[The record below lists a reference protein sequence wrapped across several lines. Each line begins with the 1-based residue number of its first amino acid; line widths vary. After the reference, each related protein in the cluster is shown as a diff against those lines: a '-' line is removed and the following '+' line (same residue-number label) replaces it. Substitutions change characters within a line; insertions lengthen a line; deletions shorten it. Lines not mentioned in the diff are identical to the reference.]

1 MARLRAEWRC
11 SQCGQGAPKWLG
23 RCPVCGEY
31 GTFAEEMVS
40 QAPASG
46 TGTAPRIPIALG
58 DVRVDPATRIRTGV
72 EELDRVLGGGIVRG
86 SVVLLAGE
94 PGIGKSTLL
103 LQAASRL
110 ASEGRRVL
118 YVCGEES
125 AEQVRLRA
133 DRLGADG
140 RVLLLRDTDVEG
152 VVATARV
159 HAVDVLVVDSIQTLT
174 DPATPGFAGSVSQ
187 VRVCAQSLVA
197 LAKTTGVAVIMVGHV
212 TKEGTVAG
220 PRVLE
225 HVVDTVLSFEGD
237 REHAYR
243 VVRATKSR
251 FGSVSEVGVFEM
263 TGAGLAPIPDPSGV
277 MLGRRAQD
285 EPGTCVFPTVEGTR
299 PMLVEVQALVTRTWL
314 PAPRRHA
321 VGIDLGRVHQ
331 MLAVLEGR
339 AGVRFGEHDVYVS
352 VIGGV
357 RVSDPA
363 VDLPL
368 ALALV
373 SAKEAVALPGAF
385 AAFGEVGLTGEIRG
399 VPHSSARVAECGRI
413 GVGVLLAPDAGGG
426 LGADGV
432 SVRRVASLRSALAQ
446 AGLGDSG

>member
-1 MARLRAEWRC
+1 MARARSEWRC
-11 SQCGQGAPKWLG
+11 SQCGHVTPKWLG
-23 RCPVCGEY
+23 RCPACGEY
-31 GTFAEEMVS
+31 GTFAEADPVEAERS
-40 QAPASG
+40 RGA
-46 TGTAPRIPIALG
+46 APRTPIALS
-58 DVRVDPATRIRTGV
+58 DVRVDPATRITTGIG
-72 EELDRVLGGGIVRG
+72 ELDRVLGGGIVRG
-86 SVVLLAGE
+86 SVILLAGE

-110 ASEGRRVL
+110 ASSGRRVL

-133 DRLGADG
+133 ERLGADG
-140 RVLLLRDTDVEG
+140 RVLLLPDSDVR
-152 VVATARV
+152 VVIATAESEG
-159 HAVDVLVVDSIQTLT
+159 VDVLVVDSVQTLS
-174 DPATPGFAGSVSQ
+174 DPETPGLAGSVGQ
-187 VRVCAQSLVA
+187 VRACAQALVG
-197 LAKTTGVAVIMVGHV
+197 LAKSVGVAVVMVGHV

-237 REHAYR
+237 RDHAHR
-243 VVRATKSR
+243 VVRATKNR

-263 TGAGLAPIPDPSGV
+263 TGTGLEPISDPSG
-277 MLGRRAQD
+277 LTLCQRAHD
-285 EPGTCVFPTVEGTR
+285 APGTCVFPTVEGTR

-321 VGIDLGRVHQ
+321 VGVDIGRVHQ

-339 AGVRFGEHDVYVS
+339 AGLRFGEHDVYVS
-352 VIGGV
+352 VVGGV

-373 SAKEAVALPGAF
+373 SAREDTALPAWS

-399 VPHSSARVAECGRI
+399 VPHGGVRAAECARV
-413 GVGVLLAPDAGGG
+413 GVKVLIAPDGKGPLDAEGIEVARVSS
-426 LGADGV
+426 LGA
-432 SVRRVASLRSALAQ
+432 ALVT
-446 AGLGDSG
+446 AGLLRDR

>member
-1 MARLRAEWRC
+1 MARARTEWHC
-11 SQCGQGAPKWLG
+11 SQCGHAAPKWLG
-23 RCPVCGEY
+23 RCPECGEY
-31 GTFAEEMVS
+31 GTFYEVTPSVPPVS
-40 QAPASG
+40 AV
-46 TGTAPRIPIALG
+46 APRTPVALA
-58 DVRVDPATRIRTGV
+58 DVRVDATTRITTGID
-72 EELDRVLGGGIVRG
+72 ELDRVLGGGIVRG
-86 SVVLLAGE
+86 SAVLLAGE

-110 ASEGRRVL
+110 ASTGLRVL

-140 RVLLLRDTDVEG
+140 RVLLLPGADVAS
-152 VVATARV
+152 VVATAE
-159 HAVDVLVVDSIQTLT
+159 AQAADVLVADSIQTLS
-174 DPATPGFAGSVSQ
+174 DAGAPGLPGSVSQ
-187 VRVCAQSLVA
+187 VRACAQMLVA
-197 LAKTTGVAVIMVGHV
+197 LAKSKGVAVIMVGHV
-212 TKEGTVAG
+212 TKEGAVAG

-237 REHAYR
+237 RDHAHR
-243 VVRATKSR
+243 IVRATKNR

-263 TGAGLAPIPDPSGV
+263 TGSGLDGVTDPSGLA
-277 MLGRRAQD
+277 LGQRAHD
-285 EPGTCVFPTVEGTR
+285 APGTCVFPTVEGTR

-352 VIGGV
+352 VVGGM

-373 SAKEAVALPGAF
+373 SARESTALPGPF
-385 AAFGEVGLTGEIRG
+385 AAFGEIGLTGEIRG
-399 VPHSSARVAECGRI
+399 VPHGSVRAAECARV
-413 GVGVLLAPDAGGG
+413 GVKALLVPDGKSP
-426 LGADGV
+426 LTPDGV
-432 SVRRVASLRSALAQ
+432 EVVRVSSLRSALAA
-446 AGLGDSG
+446 AGLSGDR

>member
-1 MARLRAEWRC
+1 
-11 SQCGQGAPKWLG
+11 
-23 RCPVCGEY
+23 VCGEY
-31 GTFAEEMVS
+31 GTFIEE
-40 QAPASG
+40 APSEAAAFGAS
-46 TGTAPRIPIALG
+46 APPRTPIALG
-58 DVRVDPATRIRTGV
+58 DVRVDPATRIRTGID
-72 EELDRVLGGGIVRG
+72 ELDRVLGGGIVRG

-110 ASEGRRVL
+110 AAQGRRVL

-140 RVLLLRDTDVEG
+140 RVLLLPDADVEG
-152 VVATARV
+152 VVATAKAQ
-159 HAVDVLVVDSIQTLT
+159 AVDVLVVDSIQTLA
-174 DPATPGFAGSVSQ
+174 DPATPGLAGSVSQ
-187 VRVCAQSLVA
+187 VRACAQSLVA
-197 LAKTTGVAVIMVGHV
+197 LAKASGVAVIMVGHV

-220 PRVLE
+220 PRILE

-243 VVRATKSR
+243 VVRAAKNR

-263 TGAGLAPIPDPSGV
+263 TGTGLEPISDPSGLT
-277 MLGRRAQD
+277 LGQRAQD
-285 EPGTCVFPTVEGTR
+285 APGTCVFPTVEGTR

-321 VGIDLGRVHQ
+321 VGVDLGRVHQ

-339 AGVRFGEHDVYVS
+339 TGVRFGEHDVYVS
-352 VIGGV
+352 VVGGV

-373 SAKEAVALPGAF
+373 SAREAVPLSGPL
-385 AAFGEVGLTGEIRG
+385 AAFGEVGLTGELRG
-399 VPHSSARVAECGRI
+399 VPHGAARAAECGR
-413 GVGVLLAPDAGGG
+413 VGVKTLLAPDGAGT
-426 LGADGV
+426 LAADGM
-432 SVRRVASLRSALAQ
+432 SVVRAASLRSALAQ
-446 AGLGDSG
+446 AGLGNAG

>member
-1 MARLRAEWRC
+1 MPRARTEWRC
-11 SQCGQGAPKWLG
+11 SQCGQVAPKWLG
-23 RCPVCGEY
+23 RCPSCGEY
-31 GTFAEEMVS
+31 GTFVEER
-40 QAPASG
+40 
-46 TGTAPRIPIALG
+46 PREDVAAAVPRTPVRLE
-58 DVRVDPATRIRTGV
+58 DVRADAAARIRTGIN
-72 EELDRVLGGGIVRG
+72 ELDRVLGGGIVRG

-110 ASEGRRVL
+110 AAAGRRVL

-140 RVLLLRDTDVEG
+140 QVLLLPDSDVAG
-152 VVATARV
+152 VVATAAAERV
-159 HAVDVLVVDSIQTLT
+159 EVLIVDSIQTLS
-174 DPATPGFAGSVSQ
+174 DSQAPGIPGSVGQ
-187 VRVCAQSLVA
+187 VRACAQALVT
-197 LAKTTGVAVIMVGHV
+197 LAKATGIAVVLVGHV

-225 HVVDTVLSFEGD
+225 HVVDAVLSFEGD
-237 REHAYR
+237 RDHAFR
-243 VVRATKSR
+243 VVRAVKNR

-263 TGAGLAPIPDPSGV
+263 TGRGLEGIQDPSGL
-277 MLGRRAQD
+277 MLSQRRHDAA
-285 EPGTCVFPTVEGTR
+285 GTCVFPTVEGTR
-299 PMLVEVQALVTRTWL
+299 PVLVEVQALVTRTWL

-321 VGIDLGRVHQ
+321 VGVDAGRVHQ

-352 VIGGV
+352 VVGGV

-373 SAKEAVALPGAF
+373 SAREDKPLAGSV
-385 AAFGEVGLTGEIRG
+385 AAFGEVGLTGEIRA
-399 VPHSSARVAECGRI
+399 VPHAGVRAGECARV
-413 GVGVLLAPDAGGG
+413 GVQTLVAPASRAA
-426 LGADGV
+426 LSADGIRI
-432 SVRRVASLRSALAQ
+432 VRSKTVAEALDAAALRSAP
-446 AGLGDSG
+446 